1 MSAVPNPRPNPRPSP
16 GQNPY
21 APPRARV
28 RDVAAT
34 PSAQLVLAERS
45 SRLGA
50 AIVDGLI
57 FSAMVYIPL
66 FAGTFIGAASAGAD
80 GEGGGAAAAIGLG
93 LALVGFIIWT
103 WMTLKQMG
111 ETGQSLAKK
120 YFNIKVVLSDG
131 SPAAL
136 STLILKRNVLTW
148 LLGIIPGYGLVE
160 VLFIFG
166 EKRQCLHDR
175 MADTIVVEA

>member
-1 MSAVPNPRPNPRPSP
+1 MSATANPKPAP
-16 GQNPY
+16 NPY

-28 RDVAAT
+28 RDVVA
-34 PSAQLVLAERS
+34 PRVELVPAERS
-45 SRLGA
+45 TRLGA

-66 FAGTFIGAASAGAD
+66 LIGTII
-80 GEGGGAAAAIGLG
+80 AAAAGAESADAAGAGVLVG
-93 LALVGFIIWT
+93 LALGLVGFIVWT
-103 WMTLKQMG
+103 WLTLRQMS

-120 YFNIKVVLSDG
+120 YFNIKVVESDG
-131 SPAAL
+131 SPASL
-136 STLILKRNVLTW
+136 GTLIWKRNVLNW
-148 LLGIIPGYGLVE
+148 LLGIIPLYGIIE

-175 MADTIVVEA
+175 MANTIVVEA

>member
-1 MSAVPNPRPNPRPSP
+1 MSAVAKP
-16 GQNPY
+16 GQGPNPY

-28 RDVAAT
+28 RDVAVSTAG
-34 PSAQLVLAERS
+34 LVPAERS

-57 FSAMVYIPL
+57 FTVMVYLPMIL
-66 FAGTFIGAASAGAD
+66 GTALGASIVGPVED
-80 GEGGGAAAAIGLG
+80 GGGIFLLLMVGPL
-93 LALVGFIIWT
+93 LIGFIVWT
-103 WMTLKQMG
+103 WLTLKQMSA
-111 ETGQSLAKK
+111 TGQSLAKK

-131 SPAAL
+131 SPASL
-136 STLILKRNVLTW
+136 GTLIWKRNVLTW
-148 LLGIIPGYGLVE
+148 ILSIIPLYGFIE